1 MSIPSFCIPHMMSFV
16 TDEKVMDVFNELF
29 GCDCVENVQ
38 MVHMEKNGKK
48 YQMCFVHFYDMY
60 VDPEMGGGKWSKL
73 DGPQAFFKLAPDQN
87 KINPSTGQPYYWKVF
102 LNKTPKNKPV
112 ILD

>member
-29 GCDCVENVQ
+29 GCDCVETVQ
-38 MVHMEKNGKK
+38 MIHMEKNGKK

-73 DGPQAFFKLAPDQN
+73 NGPDAFFKLAPDQN

-102 LNKTPKNKPV
+102 LNKTQKNKPV

>member
-16 TDEKVMDVFNELF
+16 TDEKVTDVFNELF
-29 GCDCVENVQ
+29 GCECVENVQ
-38 MVHMEKNGKK
+38 MVPMEKNGKI
-48 YQMCFVHFYDMY
+48 YQMCFVHFHDMY

-73 DGPQAFFKLAPDQN
+73 DGPQAFFKLAPDQ
-87 KINPSTGQPYYWKVF
+87 KRINPSTDQPYFWKVF
-102 LNKTPKNKPV
+102 LNKTTKNKPV